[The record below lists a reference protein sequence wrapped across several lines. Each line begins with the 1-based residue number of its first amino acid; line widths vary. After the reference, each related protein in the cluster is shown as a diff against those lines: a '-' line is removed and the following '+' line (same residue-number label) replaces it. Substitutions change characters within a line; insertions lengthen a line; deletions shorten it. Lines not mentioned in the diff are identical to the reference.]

1 MVLVQALSLC
11 KETISMK
18 MVRLA
23 GWAAAMTLAVGA
35 GSLSAQV
42 KDYRIES
49 THSEA
54 DFAVKHL
61 GISTVHGSFHTVTGV
76 VKFDPNNLAASSVDA
91 TIAVSG
97 VDTGEPKRDEHLK
110 SDSFFEVSKFPTI
123 TFKSTSVKA
132 VGDHY
137 ALTGD
142 LTMHG
147 VTKSVV
153 LNLDPPS
160 KEQMGMDKRPHR
172 GFTAT
177 TTVNRKDFN
186 LSWTGAAAAADP
198 AIGNDIKIEI
208 DIDAAQQ

>member
-1 MVLVQALSLC
+1 
-11 KETISMK
+11 MK
-18 MVRLA
+18 MFGLA

-35 GSLSAQV
+35 GSVSAQV
-42 KDYRIES
+42 KDYKIEGS
-49 THSEA
+49 HSEA
-54 DFAVKHL
+54 NFGIQHM
-61 GISTVHGSFHTVTGV
+61 GISTVHGSFHTVTGI
-76 VKFDPNNLAASSVDA
+76 VKFDPNNLAASSVEA
-91 TIAVSG
+91 TIGVDG
-97 VDTGEPKRDEHLK
+97 VDTGNATRDEHLK
-110 SDSFFEVSKFPTI
+110 SANFFDVAKFPTF

-153 LNLDPPS
+153 LNLEAPS
-160 KEQMGMDKRPHR
+160 KEQIGMDKRPHR

-177 TTVNRKDFN
+177 TTLNRNDFG
-186 LSWTGAAAAADP
+186 LVWTGPFAGANA
-198 AIGNDIKIEI
+198 AIGDTIKIEI

>member
-1 MVLVQALSLC
+1 
-11 KETISMK
+11 MK
-18 MVRLA
+18 KI
-23 GWAAAMTLAVGA
+23 LAVA
-35 GSLSAQV
+35 ALAMSAAVMSAQL
-42 KDYRIES
+42 KEYKIEGS
-49 THSEA
+49 HSEA

-76 VKFDPNNLAASSVDA
+76 VKFDPANLGASSVEA

-110 SDSFFEVSKFPTI
+110 SDSFFEVSKYPTM
-123 TFKSTSVKA
+123 TFKSTSVKK

-142 LTMHG
+142 LTLHG
-147 VTKSVV
+147 VTKPIV
-153 LNLDPPS
+153 LSMEEPS
-160 KEQMGMDKRPHR
+160 KEQIGMDKRPHR

-177 TTVNRKDFN
+177 TTINRKDFN

>member
-1 MVLVQALSLC
+1 
-11 KETISMK
+11 MK

-153 LNLDPPS
+153 LNLEAPS
-160 KEQMGMDKRPHR
+160 KEQIGMDKRPHR

-177 TTVNRKDFN
+177 TTLNRNDFG
-186 LSWTGAAAAADP
+186 LVWTGPFAGANA
-198 AIGNDIKIEI
+198 AIGDTIKIEI